1 MNYTD
6 VQGPNTDC
14 NPKLQKNNKLVLEI
28 WLVNHNVVPGST
40 KMLTQEHVGL
50 GNIRLCTDL
59 IEPPTP
65 ARRRH
70 LKNGS
75 CPGAFSV
82 EQLHSSSPTDRS
94 LGKGRA
100 TTHRHTA
107 YRWPLY
113 GCGLFRPRLLLHC
126 WACCPGFVPGPHWR
140 STCGNCEAPKTNWG
154 DIPQQ
159 QVLFGAVRCLR
170 WWHKYGKLTMSMVFF
185 SNQCKIIRAINN
197 K

>member
-6 VQGPNTDC
+6 VQAPNTDC

-65 ARRRH
+65 AGRRH
-70 LKNGS
+70 LKNGAV
-75 CPGAFSV
+75 PVLFQWNNFTLPAPQTGVWERV
-82 EQLHSSSPTDRS
+82 ERPNTD
-94 LGKGRA
+94 
-100 TTHRHTA
+100 TA

-170 WWHKYGKLTMSMVFF
+170 WWH
-185 SNQCKIIRAINN
+185 
-197 K
+197 